1 MRPHAR
7 GLNEL
12 LVETILHP
20 RKLHC
25 SANREEA
32 GGWEGVVE
40 DKWRSLVVLGPGVVD
55 EEDEEDL
62 GAVHAS
68 TRLSRALGL
77 VR

>member
-25 SANREEA
+25 SANREE
-32 GGWEGVVE
+32 G
-40 DKWRSLVVLGPGVVD
+40 
-55 EEDEEDL
+55 EDE
-62 GAVHAS
+62 GAVSLAPFVV
-68 TRLSRALGL
+68 RLGL
-77 VR
+77 RRPCPGTEDIFSKGG